1 MFMKMSSVTF
11 PLICYLFFFLEF
23 VSSLDCSSNSHE
35 ADYEPF
41 PRNVTPTEFHTR
53 MEITLSHRNA
63 TYFVDER
70 YDAEKERG
78 AFTLLAQEYDWET
91 YYDKSKDEIANLYLP
106 VLEDEEEK
114 LNLYLNACKSFTW
127 TQERYDR
134 YRCRFAQSES
144 SLKLI
149 ADACS
154 ATVVLDLVYKNKT
167 QNARYLGQKAVR
179 NIAVKGW
186 RICKNETAL
195 DYWFSVK
202 GWSHTSGNASV
213 PVLIEARP
221 QSAVDLTGGIIHS
234 YSFIDF
240 FVNEPEF
247 QVQKEIWCR
256 GAIRPPPLPKLPRRF
271 DVNLERVTAESTRV
285 WSAQEYYDLDK
296 HLYRKDSDGDPNQTT
311 KTGAGIDIRDR
322 TTMKS
327 TFYNKETGKCNEQK
341 LASTAPTLKFEE
353 DNAVFDSP
361 FGTIA
366 LFEDPDARPV
376 YQGRGVARGIKCDV
390 WRQLRINWPENA
402 QANTIWRW
410 FFTEKEGEESQ
421 LVPVRLEIEGEAA
434 INSTDSVEIE
444 FNLNFNSF
452 ESRYP
457 TENAFDSSSICPQEP
472 TTQKQKG
479 LSSGGVAGVAIGC
492 ILLGLCFG
500 CLVVYFW
507 FKRRALARMGPPPM
521 KFP

>member
-1 MFMKMSSVTF
+1 MV
-11 PLICYLFFFLEF
+11 IW
-23 VSSLDCSSNSHE
+23 
-35 ADYEPF
+35 
-41 PRNVTPTEFHTR
+41 
-53 MEITLSHRNA
+53 
-63 TYFVDER
+63 
-70 YDAEKERG
+70 
-78 AFTLLAQEYDWET
+78 AF
-91 YYDKSKDEIANLYLP
+91 
-106 VLEDEEEK
+106 
-114 LNLYLNACKSFTW
+114 CR

-134 YRCRFAQSES
+134 YRCRFPQNES

-167 QNARYLGQKAVR
+167 QNARYLGRKIVR
-179 NIAVKGW
+179 NIPVQGW
-186 RICKNETAL
+186 RICKNETAM

-221 QSAVDLTGGIIHS
+221 QSAVNLSGGIIHS

-240 FVNEPEF
+240 FFDEPGF
-247 QVQKEIWCR
+247 QAQREIWCR
-256 GAIRPPPLPKLPRRF
+256 GAIRPPPLPKLPSRF
-271 DVNLERVTAESTRV
+271 DVNLERVTSESTRV
-285 WSAQEYYDLDK
+285 WSVQEYYDLDK

-311 KTGAGIDIRDR
+311 KTGAGIDIRDG

-341 LASTAPTLKFEE
+341 LDSTVPKLKFEE
-353 DNAVFDSP
+353 DNAIFDTP
-361 FGTIA
+361 FGIIA
-366 LFEDPDARPV
+366 LFKDPDAKPV

-390 WRQLRINWPENA
+390 WRQIRIDWLRNA

-410 FFTEKEGEESQ
+410 FFAEKEGEESL
-421 LVPVRLEIEGEAA
+421 LVPVRLEIEGETA

-457 TENAFDSSSICPQEP
+457 TKNAFSSSVICPQEP
-472 TTQKQKG
+472 TTEKQKG
-479 LSSGGVAGVAIGC
+479 LSSGGVTGVAIGC
-492 ILLGLCFG
+492 IVLGLCLG
-500 CLVVYFW
+500 GLVVYLW
-507 FKRRALARMGPPPM
+507 FKRRVLSRMGPPPT